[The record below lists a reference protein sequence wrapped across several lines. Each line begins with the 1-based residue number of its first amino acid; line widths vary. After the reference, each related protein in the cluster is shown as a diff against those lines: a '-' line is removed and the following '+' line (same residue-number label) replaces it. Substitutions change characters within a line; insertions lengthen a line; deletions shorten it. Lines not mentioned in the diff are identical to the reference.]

1 MSNNNNNNNNNNNY
15 YYYYLGI
22 DSLRAIPWTFAWTQ
36 TRLHLPAWF
45 GVGEALGQE
54 ACKLLTILLT
64 LFIAITCIETR
75 TIKMRLH

>member
-1 MSNNNNNNNNNNNY
+1 MSNNNSNNN
-15 YYYYLGI
+15 LGI

-64 LFIAITCIETR
+64 LFIAITCFDTR